1 MRKIKLIV
9 MVVICGILSLGP
21 SLPSR
26 AMQGEET
33 ALVYMVNAEGE
44 IIITGCKSV
53 GRELCIPSLLDGYP
67 VVGIAEGV
75 FRGRA
80 DIEKV
85 VIQSGVRYIGEY
97 AFAGCM
103 GLREI
108 ELEGGIQYIADN
120 AFYEDASLVEAVLP
134 ESIVYVGE
142 NAFGNCKALARI
154 GYPQRAHID
163 KYAFEGS
170 LWQEERD
177 GGKFR
182 IRGSCLIEGRGNEG
196 PIIEIPYGITEI
208 EDCNWRGL
216 AVVDQYYDGS
226 YEQIIL
232 PETMVKLGL
241 NCFQKVDVKTIEIPD
256 GVREIPRN
264 AFEHAALEKVELPGE
279 LKIIRQG
286 AFYDCTELKTIIIPD
301 SVEIIEEQAFGICI
315 GLSEIIIPDSVSE
328 IGDEAF
334 TDCSNLHDVS
344 FGEGVREV
352 WASLFNYCGN
362 LERVQFPENLE
373 ILNGLMWCSG
383 LRRIYIPGKTVEIHD
398 DIFEAYPRWGG
409 SITVYGQKG
418 SRAQE
423 VAEAS
428 GIEFVEVES
437 GDEMP

>member
-241 NCFQKVDVKTIEIPD
+241 NCFQNVDVKTIKIPD
-256 GVREIPRN
+256 GVREIPWS

-279 LKIIRQG
+279 LKIIEQG

-301 SVEIIEEQAFGICI
+301 SVEFIGENAFGWCI
-315 GLSEIIIPDSVSE
+315 GLSEIIIPDSVYE
-328 IGDEAF
+328 IDCAPF
-334 TDCSNLHDVS
+334 HHCSNLSEVV
-344 FGEGVREV
+344 FNEGLKEV
-352 WASLFNYCGN
+352 QADLFDYCGS
-362 LERVQFPENLE
+362 LERIQFPESLE
-373 ILNGLMWCSG
+373 SLNGLMWCSG

-398 DIFEAYPRWGG
+398 DIFEAYAKWGG
-409 SITVYGQKG
+409 PITVYGQKG

-437 GDEMP
+437 GDEMS